1 MSHDAGTTLSVA
13 RYLDCLAADFERLGT
28 AAAQA
33 PTAQVPSCPDWTAT
47 DLVRHVGEVYAHKTQ
62 AILAATPGTE
72 PEWPPKGTSDE
83 EPFALLHR
91 AYTALRTAIE
101 TRDPADPSGTW
112 YAPDQTVGFW
122 IRRMAQETVIHR
134 IDAELA
140 AGGPVTAVPDDLAVD
155 GVDELLKVF
164 TAYAVTEWSDYFREP
179 LAASP
184 GRTYEVR
191 AEAGKGAAWRIR
203 TGADPSF
210 TVENV
215 EDVEAGG
222 SADVTLSGTPTALL
236 RDLWNRAG
244 TDETSRVR
252 VTGAPEA
259 VEELR
264 ACLRISTQ

>member
-1 MSHDAGTTLSVA
+1 MSHDAGTTLSFD
-13 RYLDCLAADFERLGT
+13 RYLDCLAADFERLGASAT
-28 AAAQA
+28 PA
-33 PTAQVPSCPDWTAT
+33 PKAQVPSCPDWTVT
-47 DLVRHVGEVYAHKTQ
+47 DLVHHVGQVYAHKTQ
-62 AILAATPGTE
+62 AILAAAPGTE

-83 EPFALLHR
+83 EPFALLDR
-91 AYTALRTAIE
+91 AYAELRTAIAARSPE
-101 TRDPADPSGTW
+101 DPSGTW

-140 AGGPVTAVPDDLAVD
+140 AGGPVSPVPDDLAID
-155 GVDELLKVF
+155 GIDELLKVF

-179 LAASP
+179 LSASP

-191 AEAGKGAAWRIR
+191 AEAEKTTTWHIR
-203 TGADPSF
+203 TGPDPAF
-210 TVENV
+210 TVLK
-215 EDVEAGG
+215 AGTATDL
-222 SADVTLSGTPTALL
+222 ADAILAGTPEALL
-236 RDLWNRAG
+236 RDLWNRGSA
-244 TDETSRVR
+244 DKTSQVR

>member
-1 MSHDAGTTLSVA
+1 MSHDAGTPLSVA
-13 RYLDCLAADFERLGT
+13 RYLDCLAADFERLR
-28 AAAQA
+28 AAATPA
-33 PTAQVPSCPDWTAT
+33 PTAQVPSCPDWTVT
-47 DLVRHVGEVYAHKTQ
+47 DLVHHVGQVYAHKTQ
-62 AILAATPGTE
+62 AVLAATPGTE
-72 PEWPPKGTSDE
+72 PEWPPKGTADE
-83 EPFALLHR
+83 EPFALLDR
-91 AYTALRTAIE
+91 AYAELRTALAAHAPE
-101 TRDPADPSGTW
+101 DPSGTW

-140 AGGPVTAVPDDLAVD
+140 AGGPISPVPDDLAVD
-155 GVDELLKVF
+155 GIDELLKVF

-191 AEAGKGAAWRIR
+191 AEAEHGATWRIR
-203 TGADPSF
+203 TGPDPTF
-210 TVENV
+210 TVEAGTATGSP
-215 EDVEAGG
+215 DVI
-222 SADVTLSGTPTALL
+222 LSGTPEALL

-244 TDETSRVR
+244 ADEISQVR

-264 ACLRISTQ
+264 ICLRISTQ

>member
-1 MSHDAGTTLSVA
+1 MSHEAGTTLSVA
-13 RYLDCLAADFERLGT
+13 RYLDCLAADFERLR
-28 AAAQA
+28 AAATPA
-33 PTAQVPSCPDWTAT
+33 PTAQVPSCPDWTVT
-47 DLVRHVGEVYAHKTQ
+47 DLVRHVGQVYAHKTQ
-62 AILAATPGTE
+62 AVLAAAPGSE

-83 EPFALLHR
+83 EPFALMDR
-91 AYTALRTAIE
+91 AYAELRTALE
-101 TRDPADPSGTW
+101 TREPEAPSGTW

-140 AGGPVTAVPDDLAVD
+140 AGGPISPVPDDLAVD
-155 GVDELLKVF
+155 GIDELLKVF
-164 TAYAVTEWSDYFREP
+164 TAYAVTEWPDFFREP

-191 AEAGKGAAWRIR
+191 AEAEKGATWRIR
-203 TGADPSF
+203 TGAEPTF
-210 TVENV
+210 TVEDGAAAN
-215 EDVEAGG
+215 
-222 SADVTLSGTPTALL
+222 STTDVTLSGMPEALL

-244 TDETSRVR
+244 AAETSHVR
-252 VTGAPEA
+252 ITGAPEP